1 MRQPLLGALSA
12 LAVSTAH
19 PALATDLEVTHW
31 WTSGSE
37 AAAIRVL
44 AEAFEASGDTWV
56 DGAIAG
62 AGGVARP
69 LITSRIIGGNP
80 MGATQFTHGQAIRE
94 LIEAG
99 YMRDVTELAEAEGWM
114 EAVFPASLLESC
126 TFEGRL
132 YCVPSNI
139 HSQQWLWLNNDVFT
153 EAGLAVPQN
162 WSEFVAAAPALH
174 ERGIVPLAQGQQAWQ
189 KQLMF
194 NVLMVSIGGPETFLQ
209 LYRDRDAEF
218 AAGPEVATVF
228 QALADARTM
237 TEGSNV
243 QEWNVATR
251 MVIEGQAGGQIMG
264 DWVQG
269 EFTQAGLEAGEDFTC
284 LLGLGEHEYIAAA
297 GDAFYFPLIEDPAV
311 AAAQDN
317 LARVIL
323 DPATQVAFSAAK
335 GSLPVRRD
343 VELQNPTPCMQA
355 GIEALQAGQVVD
367 SVNSLV
373 SPDTLGQITDLVVEF
388 LADPDFSVE
397 DAQAEFAQI
406 IATAD

>member
-1 MRQPLLGALSA
+1 MRKTTLAALGALA
-12 LAVSTAH
+12 FGTVQ
-19 PALATDLEVTHW
+19 PAFATDLEVTHW

-44 AEAFEASGDTWV
+44 AEGFAASGDTWI

-94 LIEAG
+94 LIVAG
-99 YMRDVTELAEAEGWM
+99 YMRDVTDLAQQEGWM
-114 EAVFPASLLESC
+114 ETVFPTSLLDSC
-126 TFEGRL
+126 MYEGRL

-153 EAGLAVPQN
+153 SAGLAVPQD
-162 WSEFVAAAPALH
+162 WSEFVAAAPVLRQ
-174 ERGIVPLAQGQQAWQ
+174 RGIVPLAQGQQAWQ
-189 KQLMF
+189 KQLLF
-194 NVLMVSIGGPETFLQ
+194 NVLMVSIGGPETFLR

-218 AAGPEVATVF
+218 AAGPEVAGVF
-228 QALADARTM
+228 LALADARTM

-243 QEWNVATR
+243 QEWNVAAR
-251 MVIEGQAGGQIMG
+251 MVIEGRAAGQIMG

-269 EFTQAGLEAGEDFTC
+269 EFTQAGLRAGEDFTC
-284 LLGLGEHEYIAAA
+284 LLGLGVHEYIAAA
-297 GDAFYFPLIEDPAV
+297 GDAFYFPRIEDPAV
-311 AAAQDN
+311 VAAQDN

-323 DPATQVAFSAAK
+323 DPQTQIAFTAAK
-335 GSLPVRRD
+335 GALPVRRD
-343 VELQNPTPCMQA
+343 VALQDPTPCMQA
-355 GIEALQAGQVVD
+355 GLEALQAGQVVD

-373 SPDTLGQITDLVVEF
+373 SPDTLGRITDLVVEF
-388 LADPDFSVE
+388 LADPGFSVE
-397 DAQAEFAQI
+397 EAQAEFAQI